1 MKTLDVI
8 VVGAGIGGLST
19 ALALA
24 GDGHRVTV
32 LDAIKEFA
40 EVRTLFPRLIETT
53 WSLIPLIST
62 HSPPILPQVGAGIR
76 IPPNAYKLATH
87 WGVDFTLIKKDVSR
101 GNRFVR
107 WNDGKVLCEVA
118 FGGKENGEG
127 EGMEARYGAPYHFV
141 HRADLVDGLRRA
153 AMELY
158 SSNITIHTSTRVISY
173 DFHKPG
179 VLTANGKEYTGD
191 LIISADG
198 IKSLARDAINRSLI
212 VPVDTGD
219 VAYRILVPG
228 SALLQDPDPGIRGLV
243 TKRWATHWMGPEAHV
258 VGYPLRG
265 GELYNIIIDVT
276 HRTDLGSPLGDADW
290 GKSTDNTGLIER
302 FTGWCPAVHRLC
314 GVAGEC
320 VKWKLG
326 ELEEPLGRWVDES
339 GRVGVLGDAA
349 HPMMPYLAQG
359 AAQVMEDAAAL
370 RYALS
375 YYLSE
380 PSAGSSPSCIPSALH
395 LYQSLRAPRASYIT
409 SNTQILQEWLHLHDG
424 PAQEARDGL
433 MALGDTEENPIF
445 WASAVRRDWLFGWEV
460 GAQARALLTHE
471 GKEEGEKGE
480 GKRKRWVEMGIPKFP
495 PLPPPEAS
503 VYPGKNLR
511 AKLGMAEAT

>member
-1 MKTLDVI
+1 MRTLDVI

-40 EVRTLFPRLIETT
+40 EV
-53 WSLIPLIST
+53 
-62 HSPPILPQVGAGIR
+62 GAGIR
-76 IPPNAYKLATH
+76 IPPNAYKLATQ
-87 WGVDFTLIKKDVSR
+87 WGVDFSLIKKDVSL

-107 WNDGKVLCEVA
+107 WSDGKVLCEVA
-118 FGGKENGEG
+118 FDELEEGGGIEKT
-127 EGMEARYGAPYHFV
+127 YGAPYHFV

-153 AMELY
+153 ARELY
-158 SSNITIHTSTRVISY
+158 RGNITILTNTRVVGY

-179 VLTANGKEYTGD
+179 VRTANGEEYTGD
-191 LIISADG
+191 LIICADG
-198 IKSLARDAINRSLI
+198 IKSLARDAINGGHV

-228 SALLQDPDPGIRGLV
+228 SVLLEDPDPGIRGLV
-243 TKRWATHWMGPEAHV
+243 TGRWATHWMGPEAHV

-276 HRTDLGSPLGDADW
+276 HRTDLGSPLGEADW
-290 GKSTDNTGLIER
+290 GKPTDNTGLIHR
-302 FTGWCPAVHRLC
+302 FAGWCPAVHRLC
-314 GVAGEC
+314 CVAGE
-320 VKWKLG
+320 WG
-326 ELEEPLGRWVDES
+326 EPLGRWVDES
-339 GRVGVLGDAA
+339 EGRVGVLGDAA

-380 PSAGSSPSCIPSALH
+380 PSGDSSSLTSCIPSALH

-409 SNTQILQEWLHLHDG
+409 SNTQILQEWLHLHEG

-460 GAQARALLTHE
+460 
-471 GKEEGEKGE
+471 
-480 GKRKRWVEMGIPKFP
+480 
-495 PLPPPEAS
+495 S

-511 AKLGMAEAT
+511 AKLGMAEVTC

>member
-40 EVRTLFPRLIETT
+40 EV
-53 WSLIPLIST
+53 
-62 HSPPILPQVGAGIR
+62 GAGIR

-87 WGVDFTLIKKDVSR
+87 WGVDFSLIKKDVSR

-141 HRADLVDGLRRA
+141 HRADLVEGLRRTA
-153 AMELY
+153 EELY

-179 VLTANGKEYTGD
+179 VLTANGEEYTGD

-198 IKSLARDAINRSLI
+198 IKSLARDAINGSPI

-243 TKRWATHWMGPEAHV
+243 TERWATHWMGPEAHV

-339 GRVGVLGDAA
+339 EGRVGVLGDAA

-375 YYLSE
+375 YYLSS
-380 PSAGSSPSCIPSALH
+380 PSPSPTSLSSCIPSALH

-424 PAQEARDGL
+424 PAQEARDGV
-433 MALGDTEENPIF
+433 MSRGDTEENPIF

-460 GAQARALLTHE
+460 GAQARALGVSYAKE
-471 GKEEGEKGE
+471 GGEGEEEEEREEGE
-480 GKRKRWVEMGIPKFP
+480 GKRKGVEMGIPKFP

-511 AKLGMAEAT
+511 AKLGMAETTC

>member
-1 MKTLDVI
+1 MRTLDVI

-40 EVRTLFPRLIETT
+40 EV
-53 WSLIPLIST
+53 
-62 HSPPILPQVGAGIR
+62 GAGIR

-87 WGVDFTLIKKDVSR
+87 WGVDFTRIRKEVSR

-107 WNDGKVLCEVA
+107 WSDGKVLCEVA
-118 FGGKENGEG
+118 FGGKENGES
-127 EGMEARYGAPYHFV
+127 MEKKYGAPYHFV

-153 AMELY
+153 ARELY
-158 SSNITIHTSTRVISY
+158 SSTITIHTSTRVISY
-173 DFHKPG
+173 DFHKPKPS
-179 VLTANGKEYTGD
+179 VRTATGEEYTGD

-198 IKSLARDAINRSLI
+198 IKSLGRDAINGGHV

-228 SALLQDPDPGIRGLV
+228 SVLLEDPDPGIRGLV
-243 TKRWATHWMGPEAHV
+243 TGRWAMHWMGPEAHV

-265 GELYNIIIDVT
+265 GELYNIIIDIT

-290 GKSTDNTGLIER
+290 KASTDINTGLIQR
-302 FTGWCPAVHRLC
+302 FEGWCPAVQRIC
-314 GVAGEC
+314 WMPGEC
-320 VKWKLG
+320 VKWKLV
-326 ELEEPLGRWVDES
+326 ELERPLGRWVDES
-339 GRVGVLGDAA
+339 GSVAVLGDAA

-380 PSAGSSPSCIPSALH
+380 PSGDSSPSCIPSALH

-424 PAQEARDGL
+424 PAQEARDAL
-433 MALGDTEENPIF
+433 MALGDSEDNPIF

-460 GAQARALLTHE
+460 GDPAKAIHARE
-471 GKEEGEKGE
+471 EKEEEEEEEKMG
-480 GKRKRWVEMGIPKFP
+480 MGIPRFP
-495 PLPPPEAS
+495 PLPPREAS
-503 VYPGKNLR
+503 VYPGKDLR
-511 AKLGMAEAT
+511 AKLFG